1 MIAYLLARVY
11 IDLNYMI
18 AYLLTRA
25 YIVFLYQTSRG
36 GYRRGARGAQAPLS
50 SPNYT

>member
-1 MIAYLLARVY
+1 MWDHVAYVGNEEHMEEALM
-11 IDLNYMI
+11 D
-18 AYLLTRA
+18 
-25 YIVFLYQTSRG
+25 RG